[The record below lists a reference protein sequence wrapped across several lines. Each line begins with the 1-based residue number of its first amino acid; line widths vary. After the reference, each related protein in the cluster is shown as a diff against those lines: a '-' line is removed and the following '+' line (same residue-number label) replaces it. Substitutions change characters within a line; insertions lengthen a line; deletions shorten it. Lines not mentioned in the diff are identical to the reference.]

1 MISDIL
7 IPFFAIALGELGDK
21 TQLSVL
27 LLSTRTKKHFQLFLG
42 VTLAFLLTDGA
53 AVLAGS
59 WISTV
64 VPAYLVKA
72 FSGVIFIVFGILTLR
87 SGKTAGETRGKSRNP
102 FLSGFILIFLTEWG
116 DKTQIM
122 AALFAAEYDPVLVFV
137 GAMAALALLSLMA
150 IYLGRIVSEK
160 ISPKT
165 AARIAG
171 VIFMAIGVAFSIS
184 AFS

>member
-7 IPFFAIALGELGDK
+7 IPFLAIALGELGDK

-59 WISTV
+59 WIGTV
-64 VPAYLVKA
+64 VPAHLVKA
-72 FSGVIFIVFGILTLR
+72 FSGIIFIVFGILTVR
-87 SGKTAGETRGKSRNP
+87 SGQAGGETRGKSRNP
-102 FLSGFILIFLTEWG
+102 FLSGFVLIFLTEWG

-122 AALFAAEYDPVLVFV
+122 AALFAAEYDPVLVLI
-137 GAMAALALLSLMA
+137 GAMASLALLSLTA
-150 IYLGRIVSEK
+150 IYLGRMISEK
-160 ISPKT
+160 LDQKT

-171 VIFMAIGVAFSIS
+171 TVFIVIGISFFAFL
-184 AFS
+184 AF